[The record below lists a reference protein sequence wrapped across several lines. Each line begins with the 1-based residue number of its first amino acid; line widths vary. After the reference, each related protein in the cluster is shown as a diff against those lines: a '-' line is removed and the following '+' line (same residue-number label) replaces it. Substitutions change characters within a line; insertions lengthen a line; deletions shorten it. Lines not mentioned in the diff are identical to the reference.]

1 MWLWYAARRAGLG
14 LDGDTTDDFITD
26 ERRDQALATIAP
38 TLYLTGDDTT
48 AMAPLVRLERYAAGE
63 TIVTAG
69 TVPDAVRFVLAGSV
83 DLRVPFED
91 TQLPATRVEAG
102 DYLGQTALTREAL
115 LTTAVALTE
124 VAVLVVPATALDQI
138 VRGTPALARDMGDV
152 IDRRR
157 QEVSAAVSAHVESQQ
172 KTVSAA

>member
-1 MWLWYAARRAGLG
+1 
-14 LDGDTTDDFITD
+14 
-26 ERRDQALATIAP
+26 
-38 TLYLTGDDTT
+38 
-48 AMAPLVRLERYAAGE
+48 MAP
-63 TIVTAG
+63 
-69 TVPDAVRFVLAGSV
+69 VRFVLAGSV

-115 LTTAVALTE
+115 LTSAVALTE

-138 VRGTPALARDMGDV
+138 VRGTPALARDMGEV